1 MVTFKAWVEY
11 NTNIFYSIIK
21 FFSWYFLQFYK
32 MVTENI
38 KQIAKDKGVTLSD
51 LAAKIDMTE
60 SGMYAMFRN
69 NSIKISTLEKISEVL
84 NVSIL
89 SFFEET
95 ISMASEPQ
103 VKYNTELDRC
113 RSELE
118 LWKQKAFENLE
129 KYNRLLEKEIQD
141 RNRQTG

>member
-1 MVTFKAWVEY
+1 
-11 NTNIFYSIIK
+11 
-21 FFSWYFLQFYK
+21 

>member
-95 ISMASEPQ
+95 ISMASETQ